1 MKVFHY
7 GHAIVGFEGALD
19 ATKQQVADFIHNVT
33 SLKQPDETTVDEDTG
48 KIINSGGYE
57 IDKSLLSEQ
66 PERYQNLRSA
76 GISRQDIEFLDLLD
90 ETMAKCFV
98 EYVDLFPVAQ
108 DSVEWRT
115 NGYLIKYG
123 KGQSMGPHSDSAI
136 PKIVSNENRDDSM
149 SRLAPIMNTLT
160 AGIILND
167 DYDGGELHFRQ
178 WGVTPRTPALSAVI
192 YPSAFSGCHEV
203 FPITSGF
210 RYAFLCW
217 YGQGPG
223 GGYQL
228 PMPAIQRRSD
238 VRRID
243 VGYQKIL

>member
-1 MKVFHY
+1 MKVHHY

-33 SLKQPDETTVDEDTG
+33 SLKQPDKTIVDEDTG

-57 IDKSLLSEQ
+57 IDKNLLSEQ
-66 PERYQNLRSA
+66 PERYQNIRSA
-76 GISRQDIEFLDLLD
+76 VVSLQDLHFLDLLD
-90 ETMAKCFV
+90 ETMAKCFT
-98 EYVDLFPVAQ
+98 EYVELFPVAQ

-123 KGQSMGPHSDSAI
+123 KGQSIGPHSDSAI
-136 PKIVSNENRDDSM
+136 PKLGLGENQENTM
-149 SRLAPIMNTLT
+149 SRLAPLMNTLT

-167 DYDGGELHFRQ
+167 DYHGGELHFRQ
-178 WGVTPRTPALSAVI
+178 WGITPKTPALSAII

-203 FPITSGF
+203 FPVTHGF

-228 PMPAIQRRSD
+228 PVQTIQRRSD
-238 VRRID
+238 VRKID
-243 VGYQKIL
+243 AGYEKIV

>member
-1 MKVFHY
+1 MKVHHY
-7 GHAIVGFEGALD
+7 GHAIVGFEDALD
-19 ATKQQVADFIHNVT
+19 ATLQQVADFIHNVT
-33 SLKQPDETTVDEDTG
+33 SIKQPDQTTVDESTG

-57 IDKSLLSEQ
+57 IDKTLLSEQ
-66 PERYQNLRSA
+66 PDRYQNLRNA
-76 GISRQDIEFLDLLD
+76 GLGQQDLHFLDVLD
-90 ETMAKCFV
+90 ETMSKCFT

-136 PKIVSNENRDDSM
+136 PKLALGDRQENPM
-149 SRLAPIMNTLT
+149 SRLAPLMNTLT

-167 DYDGGELHFRQ
+167 DYEGGKLHFRQ
-178 WGVTPRTPALSAVI
+178 WGLTPKTPALSAII

-203 FPITSGF
+203 FPITRGF

-217 YGQGPG
+217 YGQGPT

-228 PMPAIQRRSD
+228 PVPATQKRADIRE
-238 VRRID
+238 IA
-243 VGYQKIL
+243 VGYEKTI

>member
-1 MKVFHY
+1 MKIHHY
-7 GHAIVGFEGALD
+7 GHAIVGFEEALD
-19 ATKQQVADFIHNVT
+19 ATKQQVVSFINNVT
-33 SLKQPDETTVDEDTG
+33 SLKQPDKTTVDEDTG

-57 IDKSLLSEQ
+57 IDKNLLSEQ
-66 PERYQNLRSA
+66 PDRFQNLRSA
-76 GISRQDIEFLDLLD
+76 GVSLQDTRFLDLLD
-90 ETMAKCFV
+90 ETMAKCFT
-98 EYVDLFPVAQ
+98 EYVDLFPVAK

-136 PKIVSNENRDDSM
+136 PKLGLGDNQENPM

-167 DYDGGELHFRQ
+167 DYEGGELHFRQ
-178 WGVTPRTPALSAVI
+178 WGITPKTPALSAII

-203 FPITSGF
+203 FPVTHGF

-217 YGQGPG
+217 YGQGPS

-228 PMPAIQRRSD
+228 PVPITQIRSD
-238 VRRID
+238 VRKID
-243 VGYQKIL
+243 VGYEKIV

>member
-1 MKVFHY
+1 MKIHHY
-7 GHAIVGFEGALD
+7 GHAIVGFEGALN
-19 ATKQQVADFIHNVT
+19 ATKNQVDNFIYNVESSKKPDQT
-33 SLKQPDETTVDEDTG
+33 SIDVNTG

-57 IDKSLLSEQ
+57 IDERLLSEQ
-66 PERYQNLRSA
+66 PERFQNLRGS
-76 GISRQDIEFLDLLD
+76 GINPEDEQFMDLLD
-90 ETMAKCFV
+90 ETMEKCFT

-136 PKIVSNENRDDSM
+136 PKLNLGDNQENQI

-167 DYDGGELHFRQ
+167 DYDGGQLHFRQ
-178 WGVTPRTPALSAVI
+178 WGVTPKTPALSAII

-203 FPITSGF
+203 FPVTRGF

-217 YGQGPG
+217 YGQGPT

-228 PMPAIQRRSD
+228 PVLAMQKRSD
-238 VRRID
+238 VREIA
-243 VGYQKIL
+243 VGYEKNV